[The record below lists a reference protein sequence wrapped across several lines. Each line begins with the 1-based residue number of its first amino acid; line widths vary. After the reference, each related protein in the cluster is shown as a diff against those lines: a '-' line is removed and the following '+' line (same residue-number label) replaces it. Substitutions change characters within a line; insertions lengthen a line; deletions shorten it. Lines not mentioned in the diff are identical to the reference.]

1 MLQRNM
7 HCWPPHKGAP
17 ASQGAQT
24 PPPTNLQKENNMN
37 AITENTPSAAINPML
52 PLAGKKGLITGV
64 ANDKSIAFAVAKAV
78 RALGADIA
86 ITYQNDKTAK
96 YTQPLADAL
105 GAVSLKS
112 STSPSRAAWKA
123 SSKNAAPNSA
133 RSTSPF
139 TRWPSVKPTTC
150 TAASSTPPNPAS
162 IQR

>member
-105 GAVSLKS
+105 GARLFEKLDVTQPGSLE
-112 STSPSRAAWKA
+112 A
-123 SSKNAAPNSA
+123 SSQNAAPNSA

-139 TRWPSVKPTTC
+139 TRWLSVKPTTC

>member
-1 MLQRNM
+1 
-7 HCWPPHKGAP
+7 
-17 ASQGAQT
+17 
-24 PPPTNLQKENNMN
+24 MN

-105 GAVSLKS
+105 GARLFEKLDVTQPGSLES
-112 STSPSRAAWKA
+112 VTGTRG
-123 SSKNAAPNSA
+123 A
-133 RSTSPF
+133 RVLGAVYP
-139 TRWPSVKPTTC
+139 R
-150 TAASSTPPNPAS
+150 
-162 IQR
+162 